1 LRVKSG
7 SCGWNN
13 PSTSP
18 GTLELKEIG
27 SNFNTGAITTTYPQY
42 SDHHHSK
49 NPASWFTANPA
60 IDYTVDI
67 TTDSY

>member
-1 LRVKSG
+1 MYFIFAGKKWIPWLEQSIYI
-7 SCGWNN
+7 
-13 PSTSP
+13 T

-49 NPASWFTANPA
+49 NPAV
-60 IDYTVDI
+60 YC
-67 TTDSY
+67 